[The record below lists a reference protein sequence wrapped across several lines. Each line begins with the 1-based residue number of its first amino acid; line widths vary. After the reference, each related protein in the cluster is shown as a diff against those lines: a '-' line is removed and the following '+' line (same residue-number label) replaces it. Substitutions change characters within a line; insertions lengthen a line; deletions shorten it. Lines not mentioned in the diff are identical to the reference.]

1 MIFCSKSSVL
11 KLLVLLTLTQ
21 FFVACKQDPPY
32 IATSEMDGVVD
43 DSLHVENN
51 AGLYFNKALSS
62 DGLNVEVK
70 TSGNDELKHL
80 SLDVALNGKVAIKK
94 TLTIDGT
101 IVDAMMADLNKDGKQ
116 EVYVFNQ
123 SAGSGSYG
131 QLFAF
136 QMDGNRMDS
145 IILDE
150 LPTKYLDQYM
160 GHDSFD
166 LQGKYLIRVFPLY
179 HEMDPNCCPTG
190 GMKKLKYKLVKHSGE
205 LRLVLDNS

>member
-1 MIFCSKSSVL
+1 MKFCCKSSAL
-11 KLLVLLTLTQ
+11 RLFILLTLTQ
-21 FFVACKQDPPY
+21 FYISCKQDPPY
-32 IATSEMDGVVD
+32 NAEDKMEGVNVD
-43 DSLHVENN
+43 SIHLEND
-51 AGLYFNKALSS
+51 AGLHFNKALSS

-80 SLDVALNGKVAIKK
+80 SLDVALDGKVAIKK

-166 LQGKYLIRVFPLY
+166 LQGKHLIRVFPLY